1 MGGSTFVFIE
11 SKTFEFAIEEGG
23 SFFLLRIY
31 ERGRN
36 SLRSIC
42 MGKESAKR
50 ILFHIEELISK
61 QKSGQFAR
69 TVREGDRVLIL
80 QLGSNAHGTFLL
92 FSELDNGCRRGSI
105 VIPEGKSGFGWRGF
119 GTHLRKTILPI
130 IQTIGVKQARA
141 TFKSVRVMEN
151 FQQNPG
157 GFGEKGKEI
166 SLGFQNLKSQISWGG
181 NFGTYKVQVGVH
193 VTSVT
198 SIINGAA
205 DKCVN
210 TSLTL
215 DITLRVERGD
225 EGK

>member
-1 MGGSTFVFIE
+1 M
-11 SKTFEFAIEEGG
+11 
-23 SFFLLRIY
+23 
-31 ERGRN
+31 
-36 SLRSIC
+36 
-42 MGKESAKR
+42 
-50 ILFHIEELISK
+50 ISK

-130 IQTIGVKQARA
+130 IQTIGVKQVRA

-157 GFGEKGKEI
+157 GFGDKGKEI

-181 NFGTYKVQVGVH
+181 NFGTDKVQVGVH